1 MRIRFFLAAVLAIPI
16 VFAAILIWTLTGSA
30 ESAYRPS
37 SSSDANL
44 PLARPVSRAQI
55 PPTLSPASATPAP
68 ARVVTESPTREGLP
82 SPTLAAA
89 ATPTPV

>member
-37 SSSDANL
+37 SSYA
-44 PLARPVSRAQI
+44 
-55 PPTLSPASATPAP
+55 
-68 ARVVTESPTREGLP
+68 GH
-82 SPTLAAA
+82 LAALRHQA
-89 ATPTPV
+89 LERRDKPSTSDSERDGKSGSSAHESTRRPGHGLRRVQSV